1 MIHIEK
7 KWRNNSTF
15 YFLFYHYL
23 LSFPHNFVYKPY
35 RYHLL
40 MKSNIIVIEVND
52 MKLTKGNIYL
62 PKNRKDQPVK
72 WLCICAHQDDCE
84 IMAIDGILKGYYSKK
99 YSFALVETTDGGGS
113 ARTGKFKDYTDEEM
127 KRVRIKEQQEASEI
141 GKYHSLYMLQYSSKE
156 VKDRNNE
163 NIVNDYL
170 QIIKE
175 LKPQVIYTHSV
186 LDKHPTHIGVVLNVI
201 KALRKLPMEEQPM
214 LFYGC
219 EVWRGLDW
227 ISDERKIGFDVSR
240 NEKLQKKIL
249 NVFES
254 QIAGG
259 KAYTKASI
267 GRRYQNATYYQS
279 HSVDNYK
286 MISYAIDMKPLLK
299 NPDLSVK
306 EFALSFVDDLRNEI
320 SEVIGE

>member
-1 MIHIEK
+1 M
-7 KWRNNSTF
+7 NLN
-15 YFLFYHYL
+15 
-23 LSFPHNFVYKPY
+23 
-35 RYHLL
+35 
-40 MKSNIIVIEVND
+40 
-52 MKLTKGNIYL
+52 KGNTYL
-62 PKNRKDQPVK
+62 PKNRKHQPVK

-113 ARTGKFKDYTDEEM
+113 ARTGKFANYTDEEM
-127 KRVRIKEQQEASEI
+127 KAVRIKEQQQAAEI
-141 GKYHSLYMLQYSSKE
+141 GRYNSLYMLNYTSKE
-156 VKDRNNE
+156 VKDRDDDK
-163 NIVNDYL
+163 IVNDYI

-186 LDKHPTHIGVVLNVI
+186 LDKHPTHIGVALKVV
-201 KALRKLPMEEQPM
+201 KALRSLPKNEQPK

-227 ISDERKIGFDVSR
+227 ISDDKKIGFDVSR
-240 NEKLQKKIL
+240 NEKLQKKL
-249 NVFES
+249 LDVFES

-279 HSVDNYK
+279 HSVDSYK
-286 MISYAIDMKPLLK
+286 MISYAIDMKPLL
-299 NPDLSVK
+299 NHANLSIK
-306 EFALSFVDDLRNEI
+306 EFALSFVIALHREI
-320 SEVIGE
+320 EDVIG